1 MRRSFK
7 GSSLPATAIAF
18 ISLLLAMGGSAFAGS
33 LITSSKIKDG
43 TIQLK
48 DINKK
53 TRAKL
58 KGKTGDAGARGPA
71 GAQGAQGERGP
82 AGPVDTSAL
91 VKKLAQSGE
100 TLTGEV
106 GIRFP
111 ANIGFAIVSGSYSSR
126 LPEGTPTPTLD
137 IVSASSPTSDC
148 PGLGQST
155 SGRLCVYVYNSSNFN
170 QSYESLVGGS
180 SGTNSLYG
188 WSMEVEITSDASP
201 GYMAASWAYMV
212 P

>member
-1 MRRSFK
+1 
-7 GSSLPATAIAF
+7 
-18 ISLLLAMGGSAFAGS
+18 MGGSAFAGS
-33 LITSSKIKDG
+33 LITTNKIKDG

-58 KGKTGDAGARGPA
+58 KGKTGAAGAPGPA
-71 GAQGAQGERGP
+71 GAQGAQGAQGERGP
-82 AGPVDTSAL
+82 AGPVDTSSL
-91 VKKLAQSGE
+91 VKKVAQSGE

-106 GIRFP
+106 AVRFP
-111 ANIGFAIVSGSYSSR
+111 ANTGFDIVSGSYGSR

-137 IVSASSPTSDC
+137 ILSSSSPTASC
-148 PGLGQST
+148 PGIGQST

-170 QSYESLVGGS
+170 QSYEFLVGGS
-180 SGTNSLYG
+180 SGSNRLYG
-188 WSMEVEITSDASP
+188 WSMEVEISSDASA
-201 GYMAASWAYMV
+201 GFMAASWAYMV